1 MEPGTALYLFVQQSL
16 QYSRAL
22 TPNYQ
27 LVRSSCGIYCRRVW
41 ACTVPVPSD
50 EDRHDDAAVAQDG
63 EQDDDGEV
71 DDAALLALLHPGRS
85 PAQLSVRERPIE
97 KGITRDREYT
107 ATPLRQSFG
116 SFRTWSA

>member
-1 MEPGTALYLFVQQSL
+1 MG
-16 QYSRAL
+16 
-22 TPNYQ
+22 
-27 LVRSSCGIYCRRVW
+27 

-71 DDAALLALLHPGRS
+71 DDAALLALLHPGRR
-85 PAQLSVRERPIE
+85 PAPLSVRERERLKE

-107 ATPLRQSFG
+107 VTPLKRSFG
-116 SFRTWSA
+116 SLE